1 MYFSF
6 SNIII
11 YLYELI
17 SKFKTISQFNPVD
30 IFSSMEHLFV
40 CTVLAASHHVVH
52 EVFPLAEVPPGE
64 IKVCN
69 SSISNAHH

>member
-6 SNIII
+6 SNIIT

-30 IFSSMEHLFV
+30 IFFLFMEHLF
-40 CTVLAASHHVVH
+40 LSASYHVVH